1 MLKNKFLF
9 IFFVTFSISQQSP
22 LDYAILANN
31 DTDNDGYTDLQEQH
45 FGSDINDN
53 TSVIYKGGWPYN
65 PDKDSMIDVGF
76 RGCDSVPYG
85 NGCECTYDSQCME
98 GSKCEILFT
107 SQNCVP
113 KEGAQLPQFIGVD
126 QFGDYVDL
134 YDFANQDKLI
144 LIEVSTMWAKAANTM
159 AEWLSGNPETIE
171 TMRWWQEN
179 FNEVKKLIDSG
190 DVYYIR
196 VLHQGSVKEDIIT
209 SDDITY
215 WDKAYSHPNII
226 NLSDP
231 DAYIKTWVRPTGY
244 PAVMLFNPDLT
255 IHTPSEGKNGD
266 AQRRRGLKAPFEA
279 VIKYFQK

>member
-1 MLKNKFLF
+1 MFKNKLLF
-9 IFFVTFSISQQSP
+9 MFFITFSICQQSP
-22 LDYAILANN
+22 LDYAILSNT
-31 DTDNDGYTDLQEQH
+31 DTDNDGYSDLQEQH

-53 TSVIYKGGWPYN
+53 SSVIYKGGWPYN
-65 PDKDSMIDVGF
+65 PDKDSMVDIGF
-76 RGCDSVPYG
+76 RGCGSIPYG
-85 NGCECTYDSQCME
+85 NGCECTDNSQCME

-113 KEGAQLPQFIGVD
+113 KEGAQLPQLIGID

-144 LIEVSTMWAKAANTM
+144 LIEVSTMWAKASNTM

-171 TMRWWQEN
+171 TMRWWQDN
-179 FNEVKKLIDSG
+179 FNDVKALIDSG
-190 DVYYIR
+190 DIYYIR
-196 VLHQGSVKEDIIT
+196 VLHQGSVKDDIIT

-215 WDKAYSHPNII
+215 WYDAYPHPNIVNI
-226 NLSDP
+226 SDP

-244 PAVMLFNPDLT
+244 PALMLFNSDLT